1 MPRRGIDWEAE
12 YNVRLRHPDRHALHE
27 QCVAQSRAAY
37 GEMRCIRDV
46 RCGDGPR
53 ALLDFFP
60 AEAACSTGGPVLAF
74 FHGGYWHSHERTE
87 YALIARPFVRAGI
100 ATAVV
105 GYDLTPTQRLGAIV
119 RQARDAC
126 RWLRDNADALGF
138 DGRLVFTA
146 GHSAGAHLAVCVL
159 TDKASP
165 ARGAVLLS
173 GIYDLAPLRFTSLNE
188 SVGLDAE
195 QVRCLSPLMHPLPRM
210 GDLLIAVGQRETQE
224 FRRQALR
231 LATKWRSARRGADL
245 MVVPRLHHYD
255 IVLALGQPGSALA
268 QAAVRRVL
276 QTASAGP

>member
-12 YNVRLRHPDRHALHE
+12 YNVRLRHPDRHALHA
-27 QCVAQSRAAY
+27 QCVAQSKAAY

-46 RCGDGPR
+46 RYADGAR

-60 AEAACSTGGPVLAF
+60 AEATCGAGRPVLAF
-74 FHGGYWHSHERTE
+74 FHGGYWHSHERAD

-105 GYDLTPTQRLGAIV
+105 GYDLAPAQRLGAIV

-126 RWLRDNADALGF
+126 RWLRDNAGALGF
-138 DGRLVFTA
+138 DAQLVFTA
-146 GHSAGAHLAVCVL
+146 GHSAGAHLAACVL

-173 GIYDLAPLRFTSLNE
+173 GIYDLEPLRFTSLNE
-188 SVGLDAE
+188 SIGLDAA
-195 QVRCLSPLMHPLPRM
+195 QARCLSPLMHSLPREA
-210 GDLLIAVGQRETQE
+210 DLLIAVGKRETRE
-224 FRRQALR
+224 FRRQAIQ
-231 LATKWRSARRGADL
+231 LAAKWRSARRGADL
-245 MVVPRLHHYD
+245 MVVPGLHHYD

-268 QAAVRRVL
+268 QAAVQRVL
-276 QTASAGP
+276 QTASAGS